1 MLVQP
6 GEGRLGEAV
15 HAGCGDHAIEG
26 LKEGPDDDAELM
38 AAADLRTKLAKA
50 MVTHPVAVGSR
61 TVEQICW
68 FFSSYSWVT
77 GTGVTRGTLWEGC
90 VNPVPAGAARNGCL
104 DTRQLF
110 QSRSR
115 SQLAQCARKC
125 PGAGCDTR
133 VLPWC
138 SQPPGTTAG
147 DQ

>member
-38 AAADLRTKLAKA
+38 AADLRTKLAKA

-68 FFSSYSWVT
+68 FFSSYCWVT
-77 GTGVTRGTLWEGC
+77 DGCHPGHAVGGLCKPCPGWGCQKWLFRHETTLPEQIKEPASTVC
-90 VNPVPAGAARNGCL
+90 SEVP
-104 DTRQLF
+104 
-110 QSRSR
+110 RSR
-115 SQLAQCARKC
+115 
-125 PGAGCDTR
+125 
-133 VLPWC
+133 V
-138 SQPPGTTAG
+138 
-147 DQ
+147 